1 MYGYNGNSFV
11 CVVEFGPKIKKSLL
25 VGGNSS
31 DPKSKHFNDQVEM
44 YRKGE
49 FKDVLFYKEAV
60 EKCGTQL
67 PSRENKV
74 VLTCFK
80 LKLYKVL
87 NVFIKI

>member
-1 MYGYNGNSFV
+1 
-11 CVVEFGPKIKKSLL
+11 LL
-25 VGGNSS
+25 GGNSS

-60 EKCGTQL
+60 EKMRNAATIQ
-67 PSRENKV
+67 ENKV

-80 LKLYKVL
+80 LKLYKV
-87 NVFIKI
+87 